1 MVSMAE
7 NKIMPKVPDND
18 FLVELSKQYKEAIF
32 LNSDVAKKEIETA
45 NQRYSPTSD
54 EEKIYWNLYK
64 ATAMAIALDS
74 YNIEEIYKMKRGHI
88 FEERNCNLNKTRE
101 VRDQEILF
109 VDDVTKILTKY
120 GIVGRALPLAFSWFM
135 TNLLESAK
143 TLPRVEWLPE
153 TIAVST
159 FCASHV
165 ILSRYGR
172 DKKTK
177 IIENHTKK
185 QNEIEDAYIKDLLE
199 LEKWKDKKKERV
211 YKRGERKI
219 MKAYEKYFDIELDP
233 KFSSEKYDP
242 DQHVI

>member
-18 FLVELSKQYKEAIF
+18 FLVELSKQYKAAMF
-32 LNSDVAKKEIETA
+32 LNSDVAKKEMEAA
-45 NQRYSPTSD
+45 NERYLPASE
-54 EEKIYWNLYK
+54 EEKVYWNLYK
-64 ATAMAIALDS
+64 ATATAIALDS
-74 YNIEEIYKMKRGHI
+74 HNIEELYKMKRDHI
-88 FEERNCNLNKTRE
+88 FEERKCKLDKTRE

-109 VDDVTKILTKY
+109 VDDVTKVLTRY

-143 TLPRVEWLPE
+143 TLPKVEWLPE

-177 IIENHTKK
+177 IIEKYTKE
-185 QNEIEDAYIKDLLE
+185 QCEIEDAYIKEMLE
-199 LEKWKDKKKERV
+199 IEKWKDKKKKRV
-211 YKRGERKI
+211 YQRGERKI
-219 MKAYEKYFDIELDP
+219 MKAYEKYFDIKLDST
-233 KFSSEKYDP
+233 FSSEKYDP